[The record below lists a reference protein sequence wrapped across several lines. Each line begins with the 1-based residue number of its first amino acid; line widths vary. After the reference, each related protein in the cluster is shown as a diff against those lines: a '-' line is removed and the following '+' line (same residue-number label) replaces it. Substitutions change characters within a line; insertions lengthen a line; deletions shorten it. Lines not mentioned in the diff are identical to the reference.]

1 MKIKVVGI
9 ILIGMCVMAACS
21 FSKTDENDMSVV
33 EQSIKN
39 ADEKE
44 LETETDRQKRY
55 EQQLLS
61 KYIVLAEFTFP
72 EKIQRALSWEE
83 KECSENLLGKVQVPI
98 LDENGMQDMSWF
110 CDDICE
116 WIEMCL
122 QEIPYKEAPWL
133 YKEIIV
139 AMYPSYESFDPS
151 PYIKSGYDREALYAG
166 LYDFVDKNLNT
177 PVEEGNVQT
186 EYVKL
191 AFDKS
196 RETEDYSSYMGDCSY
211 ATDDGIIYEMIPVD
225 RAAGSNYYVLI
236 SYKSGRSKS
245 VLINSDPFSGS
256 GGEAKWISFIDDT
269 TLGFACLSYNGGDDA
284 LLFRTTDGGKS
295 FTQVNFPS
303 ARIKLS
309 DGSLYN
315 PFTIPEKVWLEEG
328 NLYMLVGQSAWSGDY
343 YNEEL
348 EKKPSGLYVSHN
360 DGLSFEYVGEQ

>member
-21 FSKTDENDMSVV
+21 FSKTEENNTSVV
-33 EQSIKN
+33 EQSEKN

-116 WIEMCL
+116 WIELCL
-122 QEIPYKEAPWL
+122 QEIPYEEAPWL

-139 AMYPSYESFDPS
+139 AMYPASESFDPS
-151 PYIKSGYDREALYAG
+151 MYIEGGYDREALYAG
-166 LYDFVDKNLNT
+166 LYDFLDKKLNT
-177 PVEEGNVQT
+177 PATSDISNN
-186 EYVKL
+186 EYELLVL
-191 AFDKS
+191 ES
-196 RETEDYSSYMGDCSY
+196 GLGIEDYSSYEGDCSY
-211 ATDDGIIYEMIPVD
+211 TTKDGITYEMIPVD
-225 RAAGSNYYVLI
+225 RAAGSSYYVLI
-236 SYKSGRSKS
+236 SYREGRGQS
-245 VLINSDPFSGS
+245 VLVNNDPYNGS
-256 GGEAKWISFIDDT
+256 GGQASWISFIDDT
-269 TLGFACLSYNGGDDA
+269 TLGFSCLTYNGGDDA
-284 LLFRTTDGGKS
+284 LLFRTSDGGKTFS
-295 FTQVNFPS
+295 QVNYPS

-315 PFTIPEKVWLEEG
+315 PFTIPQKVWLEDG
-328 NLYMLVGQSAWSGDY
+328 NLYMLVGQSTWSGDY

-348 EKKPSGLYVSHN
+348 DKNPSGLYVSHN